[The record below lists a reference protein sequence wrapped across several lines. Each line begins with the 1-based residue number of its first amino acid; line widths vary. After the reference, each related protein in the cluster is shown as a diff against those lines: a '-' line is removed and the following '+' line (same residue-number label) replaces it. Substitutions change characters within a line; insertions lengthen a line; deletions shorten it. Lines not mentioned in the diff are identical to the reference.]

1 MKMYRMWLDRWRGVF
16 DPCFVMFIP
25 LVPLEE
31 GWLPLMWDMMSKK
44 LPMTRHYD
52 GIKLKLPLT
61 KAKSVFWKAK
71 YDHEAAKK
79 ARAAAMAARKTTR
92 KPKKK
97 KTASDLFHLDDA
109 SESEDDTGASQ
120 AVEEEVTISSD
131 SAPLPRQKLRLVT
144 QSPD

>member
-1 MKMYRMWLDRWRGVF
+1 MWLDRWRGVF

-61 KAKSVFWKAK
+61 KHNMNKLKRQALHECLKLQGNTSTLAHKA
-71 YDHEAAKK
+71 
-79 ARAAAMAARKTTR
+79 
-92 KPKKK
+92 
-97 KTASDLFHLDDA
+97 LW
-109 SESEDDTGASQ
+109 
-120 AVEEEVTISSD
+120 AVIAPSD
-131 SAPLPRQKLRLVT
+131 SCFRKKPSAREPSWK
-144 QSPD
+144 

>member
-1 MKMYRMWLDRWRGVF
+1 MST
-16 DPCFVMFIP
+16 I
-25 LVPLEE
+25 LVKGKYE
-31 GWLPLMWDMMSKK
+31 DCSKVGLNPFCK
-44 LPMTRHYD
+44 LNPA
-52 GIKLKLPLT
+52 PE
-61 KAKSVFWKAK
+61 AKSVFWKAK

-144 QSPD
+144 QSKVFTPFGLFRPSFSFEKTTT